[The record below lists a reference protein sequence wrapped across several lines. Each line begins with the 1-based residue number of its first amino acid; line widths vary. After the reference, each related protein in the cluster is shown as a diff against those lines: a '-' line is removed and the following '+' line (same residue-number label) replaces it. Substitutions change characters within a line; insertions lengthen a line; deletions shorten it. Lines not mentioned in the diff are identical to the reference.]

1 MIVADSYPEELR
13 YSESDEW
20 VRRDG
25 DEAVCGVTSFAAE
38 QLGDI
43 VYLQLPAVGGQVTR
57 GESFGEIESVKAV
70 SELYSPLTGEVLAVN
85 EELDRD
91 PGVINRDPYGE
102 GWILRVRLANEGEYD
117 TLLDA
122 ASYERS
128 TAERH

>member
-1 MIVADSYPEELR
+1 MTMAADFPEDLG
-13 YSESDEW
+13 YTESDEW

-25 DEAVCGVTSFAAE
+25 DEVTSGITSFAAE

-43 VYLQLPAVGGQVTR
+43 VYLQLPDIGRRLAK

-70 SELYSPLTGEVLAVN
+70 SDLYAPVSGEVTAVN

-91 PGVINRDPYGE
+91 PGLVNHEPYGR
-102 GWILRVRLANEGEYD
+102 GWIIKVRATAPEELD
-117 TLLDA
+117 SLLDA
-122 ASYERS
+122 AAYERS